1 LGVLG
6 ISLDDLSLL
15 SVADVL
21 NALKWRQYY
30 DTKTSEG
37 KIRNDWEQTRLLAA
51 YVISPYR
58 KERLENVS
66 DLFPFEWDDAKPKFT
81 EHDLELM
88 AEQRRKMDAQVIA
101 EYNGRK

>member
-1 LGVLG
+1 MGILN
-6 ISLDDLSLL
+6 ISLDDLFLL

-21 NALKWRQYY
+21 LALKWRQYY
-30 DTKTSEG
+30 DAKMNEG

-51 YVISPYR
+51 YTISPYR
-58 KERLENVS
+58 KARLENVS
-66 DLFPFEWDDAKPKFT
+66 DLFPFEWDDAKPELT
-81 EHDLELM
+81 EKDLELM